1 MTGVVAVMTGA
12 SRRYDGPMGK
22 SDRAFVFSLFAL
34 WIALTPNLPQWAIW
48 LMWLV
53 ALGSIAAVSEVYKRL
68 QP

>member
-1 MTGVVAVMTGA
+1 MDIVAAVVAT
-12 SRRYDGPMGK
+12 
-22 SDRAFVFSLFAL
+22 
-34 WIALTPNLPQWAIW
+34 